1 MVVSAPYRVI
11 YGDTDQMGVVY
22 YANYLRLFEIGR
34 NEYMRAT
41 GVTYHMVEARGLKLP
56 VTHAS
61 LKYRRPARYDD
72 LIHILTRVTSVRGAR
87 VHFHYE
93 IKDEK
98 GEVLVEGSTEHA
110 TLDESGRV
118 VRLPDD
124 LVDALEPENA

>member
-1 MVVSAPYRVI
+1 MVVSTPYRVI

-22 YANYLRLFEIGR
+22 YANYLRLFELGR
-34 NEYMRAT
+34 NEYMRST
-41 GVTYHMVEARGLKLP
+41 TITYREVEARGFVLP

-72 LIHILTRVTSVRGAR
+72 LLHVLTRVTSVRGAR

-93 IKDEK
+93 IRNDK

-110 TLDESGRV
+110 ALDQSGRV
-118 VRLPDD
+118 VRLPPD
-124 LVDALEPENA
+124 LVDALAPETD